1 MNLKNLSVLILLSV
15 FIVIIGSFRFN
26 RNDIGFSNLTIPN
39 SSYDPIKSNDAIR
52 YINMTDYYKGTEDPE
67 ILIPPY
73 TTRVLVPFIA
83 SKLPFASDTSINIIN
98 LVSMIIS
105 LFILHYTFV
114 FYKLPDKLINLGC
127 FLYVFSFPTFYY
139 GTVTY
144 VDAVL
149 LLFLFLSF
157 YFILTDRMI
166 FLILALILGTC
177 VKESMLLIIPVFFV
191 NSILKKDKLPSV
203 FLKTFSLLIFYF
215 LTIYFLHLVKPNKF
229 SYMWIPS
236 YEIFISNVIR
246 PRTFLSFI
254 LTLGI
259 PGILSVLL
267 ILYYFIKD
275 KSVIKS
281 NLTLIT
287 GLIISF
293 CLWSY
298 SVISAYSDGRFI
310 WPAVVFSL
318 PLSMI
323 LLNCYLRMKKTR
335 KSEELSTSVNH

>member
-1 MNLKNLSVLILLSV
+1 MKLKDISILILLSV
-15 FIVIIGSFRFN
+15 FIIIIGSFRFN
-26 RNDIGFSNLTIPN
+26 RNDSGFSKLTVPN

-52 YINMTDYYKGTEDPE
+52 YINMTDYYKGTADPE

-83 SKLPFASDTSINIIN
+83 SKLPLASDTSINIIN
-98 LVSMIIS
+98 LISMILS
-105 LFILHYTFV
+105 LYILYYTLV
-114 FYKLPDKLINLGC
+114 FYKLPTRFVYSGC

-149 LLFLFLSF
+149 LFFLFLSF
-157 YFILTDRMI
+157 YFILTGRMI
-166 FLILALILGTC
+166 FLILTLILGTC

-191 NSILKKDKLPSV
+191 NSFLMKNKLTSV
-203 FLKTFSLLIFYF
+203 FLKTFTLLIIYF
-215 LTIYFLHLVKPNKF
+215 LTIYFLHMIKPNKL
-229 SYMWIPS
+229 SYLWFPS
-236 YEIFISNVIR
+236 YEVFISNVIR

-267 ILYYFIKD
+267 IIYYFIKE
-275 KSVIKS
+275 KTILKN

-287 GLIISF
+287 GVIISF

-310 WPAVVFSL
+310 WPSIVFSL

-323 LLNCYLRMKKTR
+323 FLNHYLSKKY
-335 KSEELSTSVNH
+335 SGSN

>member
-1 MNLKNLSVLILLSV
+1 MNQKDLSILILLSV
-15 FIVIIGSFRFN
+15 FIIIIGSFRFN
-26 RNDIGFSNLTIPN
+26 RNDSGFSNLTIPN

-52 YINMTDYYKGTEDPE
+52 YINMTDYYKGTADPE

-73 TTRVLVPFIA
+73 TTRVLVPFLA

-98 LVSMIIS
+98 LISMILS
-105 LFILHYTFV
+105 LYILYCTLV
-114 FYKLPDKLINLGC
+114 FYKLPERLIYLGC
-127 FLYVFSFPTFYY
+127 CLYVFSFPTFYY

-157 YFILTDRMI
+157 YFILTDSMI
-166 FLILALILGTC
+166 FLFLTLILGTC

-191 NSILKKDKLPSV
+191 NSVLIKNKLPSV
-203 FLKTFSLLIFYF
+203 FLKTFTLLIIYF
-215 LTIYFLHLVKPNKF
+215 LTIYFLHMIKPNKL
-229 SYMWIPS
+229 SYLWFPS
-236 YEIFISNVIR
+236 YEVFISNVIR

-254 LTLGI
+254 LTFGI
-259 PGILSVLL
+259 PGVLSVLL
-267 ILYYFIKD
+267 IIYYFIKD
-275 KSVIKS
+275 KSVIKV
-281 NLTLIT
+281 NLILIT
-287 GLIISF
+287 GVIISF

-310 WPAVVFSL
+310 WPSIVFSL

-323 LLNCYLRMKKTR
+323 FLNHYLSKKY
-335 KSEELSTSVNH
+335 SGSN